1 MRKMTAAV
9 IAWLAGAAA
18 VSLILSHPAH
28 AARQCADQMAG
39 NLQAYYGC
47 ISHTSARCT
56 ESGGYTESGRPAQT
70 LGIVRGHI
78 TCVYPDGSRDECD
91 YNGIPGYG
99 AGTCDNFP
107 VTRAGWLEPATNGL
121 AILRS

>member
-1 MRKMTAAV
+1 MRKTKAAV
-9 IAWLAGAAA
+9 IACLAGVAA
-18 VSLILSHPAH
+18 VSLVLGPSAH
-28 AARQCADQMAG
+28 AAGKCADQMAG

-47 ISHTSARCT
+47 INDTSARCT
-56 ESGGYTESGRPAQT
+56 ESGGYTVSGRPDQT

-107 VTRAGWLEPATNGL
+107 VYRAGGART
-121 AILRS
+121 RH

>member
-1 MRKMTAAV
+1 MRKMAAAV
-9 IAWLAGAAA
+9 IAWLAGAA
-18 VSLILSHPAH
+18 VSLILSHSAH
-28 AARQCADQMAG
+28 AAGQCADQMAAG

-47 ISHTSARCT
+47 ISYTSARCT
-56 ESGGYTESGRPAQT
+56 ESGGYDESGRPAQT

-99 AGTCDNFP
+99 AGTCAHFP
-107 VTRAGWLEPATNGL
+107 VSRPAGARTRH
-121 AILRS
+121 